1 MAVQGMNEK
10 IDMRDWNDEEKYL
23 LVQKSEKG
31 YSGVFNNNDKLSKK
45 RVIVHKALEQTL
57 SGKEYVLLSCE
68 KMFERDKFYLLSDAE
83 EVEPTYSD
91 IVQAIKGSRE
101 IVKKEGGFLYQV
113 HDIDMLE
120 NVYVVSISF
129 SQYKKELYYVFWYD
143 ENEKLHFFRDDRIVR
158 FTIFAHELAWDIMV

>member
-1 MAVQGMNEK
+1 MAVQGINEK
-10 IDMRDWNDEEKYL
+10 IDMRGWKEEEKYL

-57 SGKEYVLLSCE
+57 SGKEYVLLSCK

-83 EVEPTYSD
+83 EVKPTYSD

-113 HDIDMLE
+113 YDIDMLE

-129 SQYKKELYYVFWYD
+129 SQDKKELYYVFWYD
-143 ENEKLHFFRDDRIVR
+143 ENEKLHFFRDDHIVR